1 MAKLQNTFLK
11 SKMNKDLD
19 DRLVPTG
26 EYRDALNITVGKS
39 ESSSVGTAQNILGN
53 TSTTAFT
60 IPNGAKC
67 IGKIEDDS
75 KNIAIFFITD
85 YTDIS
90 ETQIND
96 ADNTSYCSIIL
107 VNFNNPSNITSSI
120 LVEGYWLNF
129 AINNQYTITGVNLI
143 ENLLFW
149 TDNRNQPRKI
159 NIDTALTTP
168 GYYTTEHQISVAKY
182 APVEAIQL
190 FKKIDTKINQADAP
204 SVFTFTVDSVVGV
217 AVGMFMISSTV
228 EGDKYVQVTAVDAGT
243 SQVTV
248 STGNSTFLGIEI
260 INNQDVSFL
269 TSTMTD
275 QSSDTSWS
283 GDPDYLE
290 SRYVR
295 FSYRIRY
302 DDNEYSTFAPF
313 TQICFIPKQKG
324 YFINGDEESALR
336 STIVDWFENNVNN
349 IELLIPLP
357 TTGSRLLSDY
367 NVSEIDILYK
377 ESEGL
382 TVSVL
387 KTISA
392 NEIASSV
399 YANTN
404 IFTYTYKS
412 SKPYK
417 TLPEAQTV
425 RVYDK
430 VPVRA
435 RAQEVSGNRVIYGN
449 YRDAWTSPDPINYN
463 VSVQNKT
470 DEFTNFIEYPNHTL
484 KQNRNYQVGFIL
496 ADKYN
501 RQSSVVLSS
510 NDDSVTTAGQLFG
523 GSTIYSPYEDD
534 QLDVKKWFGNALRVL
549 VNTPISVS
557 DNTQAGTPGLYAN
570 PISTGEGF
578 AITNTATISGNVYT
592 FSLDPSFPTQNQVPE
607 VDSYMRGQFT
617 DYVEVLTKTG
627 TGTSI
632 DPYVI
637 TTSGQINSLY
647 LFDNTQ
653 PAAVSNT
660 RFAYNINAR
669 GWYSYKVVV
678 KQQEQQYYNS
688 YLPGML
694 NGYPKGQT
702 SGSNI
707 LNIQTEIIPA
717 LGPGG
722 TGSIIIFATSPS
734 SQNIIT
740 GMTVQNLNAAFGT
753 ADSVLVTEVVV
764 NAGNI
769 EVTVDRQVQVTIGDL
784 IKFIYPQSVTQYG
797 VDTTSFPVNEINKTA
812 HVVLIND
819 NINKIPRDLTEVGPD
834 QKQFR
839 SSVELYGRVEN
850 FGLTL
855 QMAPGTS
862 EEEQNTQKT
871 NEIVYD
877 PATATGIT
885 VLATITAGDSITALD
900 GGTAIKDLYPDNW
913 LKDTVVVSN
922 EIDPNDP
929 TKAIITFTPPQLIY
943 GNPNPTTAF
952 EFVKE
957 ENKQYYPSR
966 KADTVNTISTAT
978 DLNFLAN
985 GVENIRGSAALN
997 LYQLESNPLVARIST
1012 VNAIGETTG
1021 QMIPFLSV
1029 YETKPIESQLEIFWE
1044 TASTGLISD
1053 LNDDISTGFDGPVGF
1068 TSTGYRHFEDQDPS
1082 QTGTGTGNPD
1092 SAYITNAFTAVNNQG
1107 SPLVGTTTLTLTS
1120 VVDGA
1125 TNARLSDFEL
1135 EATGSPGEY
1144 RLKIVENPSIP
1155 FVFNRNA
1162 ETLQSYTF
1170 NIEVSFDSQ
1179 GQTLTETLPIT
1190 GRLGNIQPIIVD
1202 GCDSYSVTI
1211 DQQASAVATINA
1223 ENGAFQS
1230 SGANVQ
1236 SDIFYEILTGGQ
1248 YFNIDQSGNI
1258 TVDLPAGTP
1267 VLPIGVYTL
1276 EIQVTDAYN
1285 VDALTGDPLLQFNS
1299 ISTNCDGQSIVIT
1312 VGQEKTPGG
1321 FHIDQTNIFSGDVY
1335 NYRGSADYYSY
1346 TFSPQITGYGEGG
1359 PTLSCVTATNGNPD
1373 VVKMCT
1379 TNTVSNRIARPTT
1392 LGGATSSQSSGN
1404 VKFAVLY
1411 MGPLGINIDTNTSST
1426 SMGKNFNDGSTTAA
1440 KLPLLPPTEV
1450 IGGNTVVNYTLPLN
1464 PTGSQS
1470 LTNGGPFAAGIN
1482 VEVQNGVIPVG
1493 LVSGQVLITNKVT
1506 ANGDWSTNA
1515 TNFNRSNLNAGQVE
1529 LDYKIYRRTVLFDL
1543 ETGQPTVPLTYGANT
1558 ANNWVQVSDV
1568 NKSVPT
1574 TGWGNACTGSTASG
1588 NNLFAKVQFSNQKQ
1602 ATAKQARVASRE
1614 DSFVLDGTALP
1625 GEYCVIYRFT
1635 NTPFSTPSD
1644 IDSFGGVWYPTGEQD
1659 GGTMSVGVQDL
1670 NFKYGTVPTGE
1681 LRFPPTTNPAQ
1692 FSVNPTYDNLVPGPY
1707 PVGYNSQFTTTAPF
1721 DQTQKELSEV
1731 PFQNYELAQT
1741 AISGESQLVF
1751 TAASVNTN
1759 GISPY
1764 LNLDSTPTG
1773 ISVDTST
1780 IIINVGGDA
1789 NTVDLSKSITSTLT
1803 AGTIVSMGRTLNF
1816 ENPFQPN
1823 TNTTIYSTVGRVNTV
1838 SQFFYDAACTQVFSV
1853 INNDNSGSLFKL
1865 YNQDINGPNYLNYS
1879 TAFEDGNPTSPT
1891 SWDGLMPLPAETPIG
1906 SVRLDADGN
1915 VVNLGPYSSSRD
1927 GDRGLSP
1934 IAQEL
1939 NA

>member
-53 TSTTAFT
+53 TAVVTFNVPAA
-60 IPNGAKC
+60 AKC
-67 IGKIEDDS
+67 IGKIENDS

-85 YTDIS
+85 YEDSS

-96 ADNTSYCSIIL
+96 AASTNYCSIIL
-107 VNFNNPSNITSSI
+107 VDFNDSENITSSV
-120 LVEGYWLNF
+120 LVEGYWLNL
-129 AINNQYTITGVNLI
+129 ATNNQYTITGVNLI

-182 APVEAIQL
+182 APVDAIQL
-190 FKKIDTKINQADAP
+190 FKKIDTKINQSSAP
-204 SVFTFTVDSVVGV
+204 LVFTFTVDSTVGIT
-217 AVGMFMISSTV
+217 VGMFMISSTV
-228 EGDKYVQVTAVDAGT
+228 EGNEYVQVTAVDTGT
-243 SQVTV
+243 NQVTV
-248 STGNSTFLGIEI
+248 STGNANFLGIQVI
-260 INNQDVSFL
+260 DNQDVSFL

-275 QSSDTSWS
+275 ASSDTSWS

-295 FSYRIRY
+295 FSYRLRY
-302 DDNEYSTFAPF
+302 NDNEYSTFAPF

-324 YFINGDEESALR
+324 YFINGNEESALR

-357 TTGSRLLSDY
+357 TIGSKLSTSY
-367 NVSEIDILYK
+367 NISEIDILYK

-449 YRDAWTSPDPINYN
+449 YRDAWTSPNPINYN
-463 VSVQNKT
+463 VSVQGKT

-510 NDDSVTTAGQLFG
+510 NDDGVTTAGQLFG
-523 GSTIYSPYEDD
+523 GSTVYSSYEND

-549 VNTPISVS
+549 INTPISVL

-570 PISTGEGF
+570 PISTGDGF
-578 AITNTATISGNVYT
+578 AIISTATISGSVYT
-592 FSLDPSFPTQNQVPE
+592 FSLDPLYSAQNQVPE
-607 VDSYMRGQFT
+607 VGSYMRGQFT
-617 DYVEVLTKTG
+617 DYVEVLTQTG
-627 TGTSI
+627 TGNG
-632 DPYVI
+632 PYVV
-637 TTSGQINSLY
+637 TTDGRVNSSY
-647 LFDNTQ
+647 LFDDLQSAVANTK
-653 PAAVSNT
+653 
-660 RFAYNINAR
+660 FAYDINAR

-702 SGSNI
+702 SGNDT
-707 LNIQTEIIPA
+707 LNIQTEIIQ
-717 LGPGG
+717 LTLSQSG
-722 TGSIIIFATSPS
+722 TSGSVILLATTTSA
-734 SQNIIT
+734 QNIIA
-740 GMTVQNLNAAFGT
+740 GMIVQNLTTNFGG
-753 ADSVLVTEVVV
+753 ADPVLVVSVLA
-764 NAGNI
+764 NQGNI
-769 EVTVDRQVQVTIGDL
+769 EVTVSATVAAIQGDF
-784 IKFIYPQSVTQYG
+784 IKFLYPQSVTQYG
-797 VDTTSFPVNEINKTA
+797 VNTTSFPVNEINKTA

-855 QMAPGTS
+855 SLLIPPQAT
-862 EEEQNTQKT
+862 TQKT
-871 NEIVYD
+871 DKIIYD
-877 PATATGIT
+877 PTGNGAII
-885 VLATITAGDSITALD
+885 LNTITAGDSMTALN
-900 GGTAIKDLYPDNW
+900 GGNATQDLYPNNW

-922 EIDPNDP
+922 ELNTSGP
-929 TKAIITFTPPQLIY
+929 TAATITFTPPQLIY
-943 GNPNPTTAF
+943 GAPNETTSF

-957 ENKQYYPSR
+957 ENKQYYPAR

-978 DLNFLAN
+978 DLNFIAN
-985 GVENIRGSAALN
+985 SVENIRGSAALN

-1029 YETKPIESQLEIFWE
+1029 YETKPVESQLEIFWE

-1053 LNDDISTGFDGPVGF
+1053 LNDDVLTGFDGPVGF
-1068 TSTGYRHFEDQDPS
+1068 TATGYTHFEDQDPS
-1082 QTGTGTGNPD
+1082 QPGTGTGVVD
-1092 SAYITNAFTAVNNQG
+1092 SAYVTNIFTAVNNQG
-1107 SPLVGTTTLTLTS
+1107 SPLTTSTTLTLTE
-1120 VVDGA
+1120 VLDGSNTSRLDDFILEPVNLT
-1125 TNARLSDFEL
+1125 TN
-1135 EATGSPGEY
+1135 PGEY
-1144 RLKIVENPSIP
+1144 RIKIVENPNVP

-1162 ETLQSYTF
+1162 RSLQEYEFSIRVNF
-1170 NIEVSFDSQ
+1170 QSLGQPLNI
-1179 GQTLTETLPIT
+1179 TLTTS
-1190 GRLGNIQPIIVD
+1190 GRLGNRQPIIES

-1211 DQQASAVATINA
+1211 DQQATAVTTIVA
-1223 ENGAFQS
+1223 KNGAFQS

-1258 TVDLPAGTP
+1258 TVDLPTGTTA
-1267 VLPIGVYTL
+1267 LPIGVYTL
-1276 EIQVTDAYN
+1276 NVRVTDAYN
-1285 VDALTGDPLLQFNS
+1285 IDALTGDTLAQFNS
-1299 ISTNCDGQSIVIT
+1299 ISTDCVSQSVVIT

-1321 FHIDQTNIFSGDVY
+1321 FHTDATNIFEGDVL
-1335 NYRGSADYYSY
+1335 NYRGFQYPGSGEVGYYNT
-1346 TFSPQITGYGEGG
+1346 TFNPSKTGFGEGTG
-1359 PTLSCVTATNGNPD
+1359 SGIGACSPVIQPNGNPD
-1373 VVKMCT
+1373 VIRMCT

-1392 LGGATSSQSSGN
+1392 LGGETSPSAKIGN

-1411 MGPLGINIDTNTSST
+1411 MGPRGVDIDVSATSNT
-1426 SMGKNFNDGSTTAA
+1426 MGKNVFTGTGVSAAVLPIVDTNDYVV
-1440 KLPLLPPTEV
+1440 PLS
-1450 IGGNTVVNYTLPLN
+1450 
-1464 PTGSQS
+1464 PTGGSNW
-1470 LTNGGPFAAGIN
+1470 TTGGPFAAGVNLETSNAPAGIS
-1482 VEVQNGVIPVG
+1482 VG
-1493 LVSGQVLITNKVT
+1493 LVSGQVLITNKVI
-1506 ANGDWSTNA
+1506 ASGDWTNN
-1515 TNFNRSNLNAGQVE
+1515 TIDFNRDNLNAGQVE
-1529 LDYKIYRRTVLFDL
+1529 LDYKIYRRSSVIDANGDTVYA
-1543 ETGQPTVPLTYGANT
+1543 VNNANG
-1558 ANNWVQVSDV
+1558 WVQVSDV
-1568 NKSVPT
+1568 NGSVPT

-1588 NNLFAKVQFSNQKQ
+1588 NNLFAKVQFSNQTQ
-1602 ATAKQARVASRE
+1602 AGEARTASRE
-1614 DSFVLDGTALP
+1614 DSFVLDGTTFP

-1635 NTPFSTPSD
+1635 NTSFSTPQLITD
-1644 IDSFGGVWYPTGEQD
+1644 AGGVWYPTGEVN
-1659 GGTMSVGVQDL
+1659 GGTISVGVQDL
-1670 NFKYGTVPTGE
+1670 NFKYDGAVPTGE
-1681 LRFPPTTNPAQ
+1681 LRFAPTTNPAQ
-1692 FSVNPTYDNLVPGPY
+1692 FSVNPSYSNSVSGAF
-1707 PVGYNSQFTTTAPF
+1707 PVGYDSQFTTTGQASNVSF
-1721 DQTQKELSEV
+1721 K
-1731 PFQNYELAQT
+1731 NYELAE
-1741 AISGESQLVF
+1741 AAASGDFDLVF
-1751 TAASVNTN
+1751 KASDITTN

-1764 LNLDSTPTG
+1764 LKLTTQTG
-1773 ISVDTST
+1773 ISADTAITKIEVDGDINKVKLNQAIAGNLAVGT
-1780 IIINVGGDA
+1780 II
-1789 NTVDLSKSITSTLT
+1789 SI
-1803 AGTIVSMGRTLNF
+1803 GRTGIS
-1816 ENPFQPN
+1816 NPFASN
-1823 TNTTIYSTVGRVNTV
+1823 VNTTLFSTVGRVNTV
-1838 SQFFYDAACTQVFSV
+1838 SQFFYDAACTQVFAR
-1853 INNDNSGSLFKL
+1853 IEDDNSGSLFKL
-1865 YNQDINGPNYLNYS
+1865 YNQSSLPGPNFINYS
-1879 TAFEDGNPTSPT
+1879 TASSGGSPVSPAT
-1891 SWDGLMPLPAETPIG
+1891 LDDLMPQPPDKPIG
-1906 SVRLDADGN
+1906 SVRLDGDGN
-1915 VVNLGPYSSSRD
+1915 IVDLGANTPN
-1927 GDRGLSP
+1927 RGLSP
-1934 IAQEL
+1934 IAQDL
-1939 NA
+1939 KA

>member
-19 DRLVPTG
+19 DRLIPTG

-39 ESSSVGTAQNILGN
+39 ESSSVGTAQNVLGN
-53 TSTTAFT
+53 TAVVTFNVPTA
-60 IPNGAKC
+60 AKC

-85 YTDIS
+85 YEDSS

-96 ADNTSYCSIIL
+96 AASTNYCSIIL
-107 VNFNNPSNITSSI
+107 VDFNDSENITSSV

-129 AINNQYTITGVNLI
+129 ATNNQYTITGVNLI

-159 NIDTALTTP
+159 NIDTALATP

-182 APVEAIQL
+182 APVDVIQL
-190 FKKIDTKINQADAP
+190 FKKIDTKINQTAAS
-204 SVFTFTVDSVVGV
+204 SVTTFIVDSVVGIT
-217 AVGMFMISSTV
+217 VGMFMISSTV
-228 EGDKYVQVTAVDAGT
+228 EGSEYVQVTAVNTGT
-243 SQVTV
+243 NQVTV
-248 STGNSTFLGIEI
+248 STGNANFLGIQI
-260 INNQDVSFL
+260 IDNQDVSFL

-275 QSSDTSWS
+275 ASSDTSWS

-295 FSYRIRY
+295 FSYRLRY
-302 DDNEYSTFAPF
+302 NDNEYSTFAPF

-324 YFINGDEESALR
+324 YFINGNEESALR

-357 TTGSRLLSDY
+357 TIGSKLSTSY
-367 NVSEIDILYK
+367 NISEIDILYK

-510 NDDSVTTAGQLFG
+510 NDKGVTTAGQLFG

-570 PISTGEGF
+570 PISTSEGF
-578 AITNTATISGNVYT
+578 AITNTATISGSVYT
-592 FSLDPSFPTQNQVPE
+592 FSLDPLFPTQNQVPE

-653 PAAVSNT
+653 PAAVANT

-702 SGSNI
+702 SGSNV

-717 LGPGG
+717 LSSV
-722 TGSIIIFATSPS
+722 TSSSIIIFATSPS

-753 ADSVLVTEVVV
+753 ADSVLVTDVDV

-769 EVTVDRQVQVTIGDL
+769 EVTLDRQVSVTANDL

-855 QMAPGTS
+855 QMATGTS
-862 EEEQNTQKT
+862 VQEQNTQKT
-871 NEIVYD
+871 DEIVYNTTTND
-877 PATATGIT
+877 GMAI
-885 VLATITAGDSITALD
+885 LAAITAGDSITALD

-922 EIDPNDP
+922 ELN
-929 TKAIITFTPPQLIY
+929 AIGTNATITFTPPQLIY

-985 GVENIRGSAALN
+985 GVKNIRGSAALN

-1029 YETKPIESQLEIFWE
+1029 YETKPIKSQLEIFWE

-1053 LNDDISTGFDGPVGF
+1053 LNDDVLTGFDGPVGF
-1068 TSTGYRHFEDQDPS
+1068 TSIGYRHFEDQDPS

-1107 SPLVGTTTLTLTS
+1107 SPLVGTTTLALTS

-1135 EATGSPGEY
+1135 EATANPGEY

-1179 GQTLTETLPIT
+1179 GQTLTEALPIT
-1190 GRLGNIQPIIVD
+1190 GRLGNKQPIIVG

-1223 ENGAFQS
+1223 KNGAFQS

-1258 TVDLPAGTP
+1258 TVDLPTGTTA
-1267 VLPIGVYTL
+1267 LPIGVYTL
-1276 EIQVTDAYN
+1276 NVRVTDAYN
-1285 VDALTGDPLLQFNS
+1285 VDALTTGLSNEFNS
-1299 ISTNCDGQSIVIT
+1299 ISTDCVSQSVVIT

-1321 FHIDQTNIFSGDVY
+1321 FHIDQADIFKGDVY
-1335 NYRGSADYYSY
+1335 NYRGFPNTTDPTQGFYKY
-1346 TFSPQITGYGEGG
+1346 TFNPSISGFGEGTG
-1359 PTLSCVTATNGNPD
+1359 SGFGACTPVIQPGGNPG
-1373 VVKMCT
+1373 VIRMCT

-1392 LGGATSSQSSGN
+1392 LGDSSSSGNSGN

-1411 MGPLGINIDTNTSST
+1411 MGPRGININTDPDSNNMGNNESSSISPTAILPEPSSNDYVVPLDKNGNSWST
-1426 SMGKNFNDGSTTAA
+1426 S
-1440 KLPLLPPTEV
+1440 
-1450 IGGNTVVNYTLPLN
+1450 
-1464 PTGSQS
+1464 
-1470 LTNGGPFAAGIN
+1470 GPFADGIN
-1482 VEVQNGVIPVG
+1482 VEVQNGSLSPEG
-1493 LVSGQVLITNKVT
+1493 LISGQVLITNKVI
-1506 ANGDWSTNA
+1506 ANGDWSNNTI
-1515 TNFNRSNLNAGQVE
+1515 NFNRGNMNAGQVE
-1529 LDYKIYRRTVLFDL
+1529 LDYKIYRRGLVTNLQTG
-1543 ETGQPTVPLTYGANT
+1543 ETDYAS
-1558 ANNWVQVSDV
+1558 NNASWVQVSDV

-1574 TGWGNACTGSTASG
+1574 SGWGNACTGSTANG
-1588 NNLFAKVQFSNQKQ
+1588 NNLFAKVQFSSQKQ
-1602 ATAKQARVASRE
+1602 TNAQQARVASRE
-1614 DSFVLDGTALP
+1614 DSFVLDGTANP

-1635 NTPFSTPSD
+1635 NT
-1644 IDSFGGVWYPTGEQD
+1644 SFQAPGTINSPAGGVWYPTGESN

-1670 NFKYGTVPTGE
+1670 NFKYTVTAPTGE
-1681 LRFPPTTNPAQ
+1681 LRFAPTTNPAQ
-1692 FSVNPTYDNLVPGPY
+1692 FSVNPTYTSLVPGAF

-1721 DQTQKELSEV
+1721 DQTQKDKAKV
-1731 PFQNYELAQT
+1731 PFQNYVLAQT
-1741 AISGESQLVF
+1741 ASVGDDELVF
-1751 TAASVNTN
+1751 TAASITNN

-1764 LNLDSTPTG
+1764 LNLDQSVTG
-1773 ISVDTST
+1773 IQVDTFT
-1780 IIINVGGDA
+1780 TVINVGGDVNKVRLSKQITSSIPSGTTISIGRTAGLLNPFSQNA
-1789 NTVDLSKSITSTLT
+1789 NTTL
-1803 AGTIVSMGRTLNF
+1803 
-1816 ENPFQPN
+1816 
-1823 TNTTIYSTVGRVNTV
+1823 YSTVGRVNTV
-1838 SQFFYDAACTQVFSV
+1838 SQFFYDPACTNVFSI
-1853 INNDNSGSLFKL
+1853 INNDNSESLFKL
-1865 YNQDINGPNYLNYS
+1865 YNQKNPAPNYLNYS
-1879 TAFEDGNPTSPT
+1879 TAFDGGIATPPT
-1891 SWDGLMPLPAETPIG
+1891 SWDDLMPLPSPTPIG
-1906 SVRLDADGN
+1906 SVRLDADGS

>member
-19 DRLVPTG
+19 DRLIPTG

-39 ESSSVGTAQNILGN
+39 ESSSVGTAQNVLGN
-53 TSTTAFT
+53 TAVVTFNVPAA
-60 IPNGAKC
+60 AKC

-85 YTDIS
+85 YEDSS

-96 ADNTSYCSIIL
+96 AASTNYCSIIL
-107 VNFNNPSNITSSI
+107 VDFNDSENITSSV
-120 LVEGYWLNF
+120 LVEGYWLNL
-129 AINNQYTITGVNLI
+129 ATNNQYTITGVNLI

-182 APVEAIQL
+182 APVDVIQL
-190 FKKIDTKINQADAP
+190 FKKIDTKINQTAAS
-204 SVFTFTVDSVVGV
+204 SVTTFIVDSVVGIT
-217 AVGMFMISSTV
+217 VGMFMISSTV
-228 EGDKYVQVTAVDAGT
+228 EGSEYVQVTAVNTGT
-243 SQVTV
+243 NQVTV
-248 STGNSTFLGIEI
+248 STGNANFLGIQI
-260 INNQDVSFL
+260 IDNQDVSFL

-275 QSSDTSWS
+275 ASSDTSWS

-295 FSYRIRY
+295 FSYRLRY
-302 DDNEYSTFAPF
+302 NDNEYSTFAPF

-324 YFINGDEESALR
+324 YFINGNEESALR

-357 TTGSRLLSDY
+357 TIGSKLSTSY
-367 NVSEIDILYK
+367 NISEIDILYK

-510 NDDSVTTAGQLFG
+510 NDKGVTTAGQLFG

-570 PISTGEGF
+570 PISTSEGF
-578 AITNTATISGNVYT
+578 AITNTATISGSVYT
-592 FSLDPSFPTQNQVPE
+592 FSLDPLFPAQNQVPE

-627 TGTSI
+627 TGTSV

-653 PAAVSNT
+653 PAVVANT

-702 SGSNI
+702 SGSNV
-707 LNIQTEIIPA
+707 LNIQTEIVPA
-717 LGPGG
+717 LSSV
-722 TGSIIIFATSPS
+722 TSSSIIIFAPSPS

-753 ADSVLVTEVVV
+753 ADSVLVTDVDV

-769 EVTVDRQVQVTIGDL
+769 EVTLDRQVSVTANDL

-855 QMAPGTS
+855 QMLFGTS
-862 EEEQNTQKT
+862 VPEQNTQKT
-871 NEIVYD
+871 DEIVYD
-877 PATATGIT
+877 TTTSDGMAI
-885 VLATITAGDSITALD
+885 LAAITAGDSITALN
-900 GGTAIKDLYPDNW
+900 GGTALKDLYPDNW

-922 EIDPNDP
+922 ELN
-929 TKAIITFTPPQLIY
+929 AIGTNATITFTPPQLIY
-943 GNPNPTTAF
+943 GNPNPTTTF

-957 ENKQYYPSR
+957 ENKQYYPAR

-985 GVENIRGSAALN
+985 GVKNIRGSAALN

-1029 YETKPIESQLEIFWE
+1029 YETKPIKSQLEIFWE

-1053 LNDDISTGFDGPVGF
+1053 LNDDVLTGFDGPVGF
-1068 TSTGYRHFEDQDPS
+1068 TSIGYRHFEDQDPS
-1082 QTGTGTGNPD
+1082 QTGTGTGNLD

-1107 SPLVGTTTLTLTS
+1107 SPLVGTTTLALTS

-1135 EATGSPGEY
+1135 EATANPGEY

-1179 GQTLTETLPIT
+1179 GQTLTETLLIT
-1190 GRLGNIQPIIVD
+1190 GRLGNKQPIIVG

-1211 DQQASAVATINA
+1211 DQQASAVATIVA
-1223 ENGAFQS
+1223 KNGAFQS

-1258 TVDLPAGTP
+1258 TVDLPTGTTA
-1267 VLPIGVYTL
+1267 LPIGVYTL
-1276 EIQVTDAYN
+1276 NVRVTDAYN
-1285 VDALTGDPLLQFNS
+1285 VDALTTGLSNEFNS
-1299 ISTNCDGQSIVIT
+1299 ISTDCVSQSVVIT

-1321 FHIDQTNIFSGDVY
+1321 FHIDRADIFKGDVY
-1335 NYRGSADYYSY
+1335 NYRGFPNTTDPTQGFYQY
-1346 TFSPQITGYGEGG
+1346 TFDPTITGFGKGG
-1359 PTLSCVTATNGNPD
+1359 FGLCVSAGGND
-1373 VVKMCT
+1373 GVVRMCT

-1392 LGGATSSQSSGN
+1392 LGGSISSGASGN

-1411 MGPLGINIDTNTSST
+1411 MGPRGININTDPLSNNMGNNESSSISPTAILPEPSPNDYVVPLDKNGNSWST
-1426 SMGKNFNDGSTTAA
+1426 S
-1440 KLPLLPPTEV
+1440 
-1450 IGGNTVVNYTLPLN
+1450 
-1464 PTGSQS
+1464 
-1470 LTNGGPFAAGIN
+1470 GPFADGIN
-1482 VEVQNGVIPVG
+1482 VEVQNGSLSPEG
-1493 LVSGQVLITNKVT
+1493 LISGQVLITNKVI
-1506 ANGDWSTNA
+1506 ANGDWSTSSIG
-1515 TNFNRSNLNAGQVE
+1515 FNRDTLDAGQVE
-1529 LDYKIYRRTVLFDL
+1529 LDYKIYRRGLVTDL
-1543 ETGQPTVPLTYGANT
+1543 QTGETDYAS
-1558 ANNWVQVSDV
+1558 NNASWVQVSDV

-1574 TGWGNACTGSTASG
+1574 SGWGNACTGSTASG
-1588 NNLFAKVQFSNQKQ
+1588 NNLFAKVQFSSQTQ
-1602 ATAKQARVASRE
+1602 AGEARTASRE
-1614 DSFVLDGTALP
+1614 DSFVLDGTKFP

-1635 NTPFSTPSD
+1635 NTSFSTPLL
-1644 IDSFGGVWYPTGEQD
+1644 INGAGGVWYPTGELN
-1659 GGTMSVGVQDL
+1659 GGTISVGVQDL
-1670 NFKYGTVPTGE
+1670 NFKYDSVTAGE
-1681 LRFPPTTNPAQ
+1681 LRFAPTTNPAQ
-1692 FSVNPTYDNLVPGPY
+1692 FSVNPSYSSSVSGAF
-1707 PVGYNSQFTTTAPF
+1707 PVGYDSQFTTTGQASNVSF
-1721 DQTQKELSEV
+1721 K
-1731 PFQNYELAQT
+1731 NYELAE
-1741 AISGESQLVF
+1741 AAASGDFDLVF
-1751 TAASVNTN
+1751 KASNITTN

-1764 LNLDSTPTG
+1764 LKLTTQTG
-1773 ISVDTST
+1773 ISADTAIIKIEVDGDINKVKLNQAIAGNLAVGT
-1780 IIINVGGDA
+1780 II
-1789 NTVDLSKSITSTLT
+1789 SI
-1803 AGTIVSMGRTLNF
+1803 GRTDIS
-1816 ENPFQPN
+1816 NPFASN
-1823 TNTTIYSTVGRVNTV
+1823 VNTTLFSTVGRVNTV
-1838 SQFFYDAACTQVFSV
+1838 SQFFYDVACTQVFDL
-1853 INNDNSGSLFKL
+1853 INSDNSGSLFKL
-1865 YNQDINGPNYLNYS
+1865 YNQSTNGPNFINYS
-1879 TAFEDGNPTSPT
+1879 TASSGGSPTSPAT
-1891 SWDGLMPLPAETPIG
+1891 LDDLMPQPPDKPIG
-1906 SVRLDADGN
+1906 SVRFDGGGN
-1915 VVNLGPYSSSRD
+1915 IVDLGANTPN
-1927 GDRGLSP
+1927 RGLSP
-1934 IAQEL
+1934 IAQDL
-1939 NA
+1939 KA